1 MARRSILFGTA
12 FLIAALGATMVLLYV
27 QGIETRATAG
37 QDRVEVLV
45 ATETI
50 EAGESVADAQAAGKL
65 AKDEVLRDDLVDG
78 ALASSA
84 SIDDEVALAAIH
96 PGQQIIGQQFGAPG
110 SGETL
115 TIPEDRLA
123 ISVEL
128 TDPARVAGFVAPGSR
143 VAIFASGDPEV
154 YRPDGTTQKLAP
166 YTRLLLPDVE
176 VIGVGATSMAAR
188 TTTTEEGEQT
198 TEQIPRTILTVAVDQ
213 EQAERVIYAS
223 RNGDLAFAL
232 RTEQSKVK
240 SNRGVTA
247 RDIMPEIFAGSA
259 S

>member
-37 QDRVEVLV
+37 QDQVEVLV
-45 ATETI
+45 ATEVI

-78 ALASSA
+78 ALASST
-84 SIDDEVALAAIH
+84 SIDDEVALAAVY

-128 TDPARVAGFVAPGSR
+128 HRPGPGRRLRGSR
-143 VAIFASGDPEV
+143 LAGGDLRLRRPRV
-154 YRPDGTTQKLAP
+154 YKPDGTTQKLAP
-166 YTRLLLPDVE
+166 YTRLLLPEVE
-176 VIGVGATSMAAR
+176 VIGVGATSMAAL

-198 TEQIPRTILTVAVDQ
+198 TEQIHGPSSRSRSTRSRPSGSSTPRA
-213 EQAERVIYAS
+213 
-223 RNGDLAFAL
+223 
-232 RTEQSKVK
+232 
-240 SNRGVTA
+240 TA
-247 RDIMPEIFAGSA
+247 TCPSPCAPRRRR
-259 S
+259 